1 MKYFYYFFCSSLFF
15 SFCYGGEKLTN
26 YDCKTEKDAVE
37 CNSKCQIKK
46 FEDYHSQISFD
57 VNVEKNL
64 VMWTLYNSNKK
75 YNNGIK
81 ENCKVINS
89 KNWIC
94 EDPIWAI
101 YSKSIMSNNIYTSI
115 TYKAECKNEITSTT
129 TKEICKNPK
138 LFLASCAR

>member
-1 MKYFYYFFCSSLFF
+1 MKYLVKIFIVLFLINP
-15 SFCYGGEKLTN
+15 SYAIEILTQYKCDSEKN
-26 YDCKTEKDAVE
+26 AME
-37 CNSKCQIKK
+37 CNSKCQIQK

-64 VMWTLYNSNKK
+64 VMWTLYNKNKK
-75 YNNGIK
+75 YSNGIK

-115 TYKAECKNEITSTT
+115 MYKAECKREITSTT
-129 TKEICKNPK
+129 IKEICKDPK
-138 LFLASCAR
+138 LFSASCAR

>member
-1 MKYFYYFFCSSLFF
+1 MKYLFKLLLALSLINT
-15 SFCYGGEKLTN
+15 SYAIELLTQ
-26 YDCKTEKDAVE
+26 YKCDSEKDAME
-37 CNSKCQIKK
+37 CNSKCRINK

-64 VMWTLYNSNKK
+64 VMWTQYDKNKK
-75 YNNGIK
+75 YSNGIK
-81 ENCKVINS
+81 ENCKVINL

-101 YSKSIMSNNIYTSI
+101 YSKSIMSNNIYTNI
-115 TYKAECKNEITSTT
+115 TYKAECKQEITSTT
-129 TKEICKNPK
+129 IKEICKNPK